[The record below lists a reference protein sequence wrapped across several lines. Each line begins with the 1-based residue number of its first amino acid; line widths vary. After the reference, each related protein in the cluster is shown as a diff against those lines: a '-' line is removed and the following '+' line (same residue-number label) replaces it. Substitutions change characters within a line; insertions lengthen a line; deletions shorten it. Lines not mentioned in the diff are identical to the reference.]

1 LFGEGRLLAKGK
13 EEGVDDNRRPKR
25 RGFPPRAMYQ
35 GGKAMSAD
43 DRFDELGKAL
53 AASTSRRRFLKVA
66 AAAAAAGVLSAV
78 RAPSATASHNR
89 RCREPGA
96 NCTSNAE
103 CCTHFCGSDFHCA
116 CAVPCPGV
124 DKFEVD
130 TDCCAPGDVC
140 CPGGDT
146 VPAQCVS
153 ASQTLCPTGKS
164 FSSSTCKCETVAA
177 PVACPG
183 GNCRMNPTMCNTVTG
198 CVCTPESTTVSR
210 CVRPA

>member
-1 LFGEGRLLAKGK
+1 
-13 EEGVDDNRRPKR
+13 
-25 RGFPPRAMYQ
+25 MYQ
-35 GGKAMSAD
+35 EGTAMSAD
-43 DRFDELGKAL
+43 DRFDELGKSL
-53 AASTSRRRFLKVA
+53 AASTSRRKFLKVA

-78 RAPSATASHNR
+78 RAPSAAASHNR
-89 RCREPGA
+89 RCREAGA

-124 DKFEVD
+124 SKGAID

-140 CPGGDT
+140 CPGGGT

-153 ASQTLCPTGKS
+153 ASKTLCPTGQS

-177 PVACPG
+177 PCTKTCTAPLVLNPATCQCECPTAQVCGSACCKVGEVCCPANAPKNAG
-183 GNCRMNPTMCNTVTG
+183 KCVGNLTACG
-198 CVCTPESTTVSR
+198 L
-210 CVRPA
+210 